1 MQHLDEGTIHS
12 WLDGE
17 LSAAESA
24 QVDAHVAEC
33 PQCAAAVAEARGFI
47 AASSRILTALDH
59 APRGVLPVA
68 APIKRGNRA
77 IWRVAAAVAVVGAGT
92 LVVFRGGGG
101 NARLS
106 SGASDSVSN
115 GTVASGKPSGV
126 VSSQRA
132 TPSAPVSVA
141 QKMPSAIGRGAAFS
155 GKAVAGR
162 APAPAPQR
170 IIPESEN
177 KVETERGAPSVAQED
192 RPAVKAAGSTVP
204 TPQTFAPSGLAGIT
218 ALDAGTSGEQLPLK
232 VVGTPRTL
240 GAKVT
245 LYEVAP
251 GDTVTLTE
259 VSSVSLLGSVVTTA
273 TGMTTRTMAATAPAA
288 SARRRDTSTVS
299 AADSQLAAGTVGGR
313 SPTPMA
319 AAAAPQIENA
329 TGVFNTI
336 TWRDTTSGNMMK
348 LSGRVPAVQLQ
359 QIRVRIERERAAAA
373 AAAAKKKP

>member
-12 WLDGE
+12 WLDGA
-17 LSAAESA
+17 LSPAESA
-24 QVDAHVAEC
+24 SAEAHVAEC

-59 APRGVLPVA
+59 APRGVVPAA

-77 IWRVAAAVAVVGAGT
+77 IWRVAAAVVVVGAGT
-92 LVVFRGGGG
+92 LVVFRSGGG
-101 NARLS
+101 NVRLS
-106 SGASDSVSN
+106 PGASDSVSN

-126 VSSQRA
+126 VSSQQA
-132 TPSAPVSVA
+132 TTSAPVPVA
-141 QKMPSAIGRGAAFS
+141 QKMPAAIGRGTAFS
-155 GKAVAGR
+155 GEAVAGKS
-162 APAPAPQR
+162 AASAPQR

-177 KVETERGAPSVAQED
+177 KVETERGA
-192 RPAVKAAGSTVP
+192 
-204 TPQTFAPSGLAGIT
+204 QTFAPSALAGIT

-245 LYEVAP
+245 LYEVAS

-259 VSSVSLLGSVVTTA
+259 VSSVSLLESVVTTA
-273 TGMTTRTMAATAPAA
+273 TGMTSRTMAATAPAA
-288 SARRRDTSTVS
+288 SARRRDTSTVA

-329 TGVFNTI
+329 KGIFNTI
-336 TWRDTTSGNMMK
+336 TWRDTISGNMMK